1 MAEYIISNNFYVL
14 LQVCFRLKYNIFQEK
29 LTEVY
34 GMWCDLQMGYSAA
47 SSELSD
53 RQIYPNF
60 YRTGGSDLVMVAPM
74 VELLKM
80 HGWKIVATIHQIDPL
95 FATVSLQTALV

>member
-1 MAEYIISNNFYVL
+1 MPVFNHVFGQN
-14 LQVCFRLKYNIFQEK
+14 YNIFEELLK
-29 LTEVY
+29 Y
-34 GMWCDLQMGYSAA
+34 SMWCCDLQMAYSAA
-47 SSELSD
+47 SPELSD

-80 HGWKIVATIHQIDPL
+80 HDWKIVATIHQTDPL
-95 FATVSLQTALV
+95 FATVSLSTVLV

>member
-1 MAEYIISNNFYVL
+1 
-14 LQVCFRLKYNIFQEK
+14 
-29 LTEVY
+29 
-34 GMWCDLQMGYSAA
+34 MGYSAA
-47 SSELSD
+47 SPELSD

-95 FATVSLQTALV
+95 FATVSVSTVIV

>member
-1 MAEYIISNNFYVL
+1 
-14 LQVCFRLKYNIFQEK
+14 
-29 LTEVY
+29 
-34 GMWCDLQMGYSAA
+34 MGYSAA
-47 SSELSD
+47 SPELSD

-95 FATVSLQTALV
+95 FATVSPLIVIV